1 VIALNTHINS
11 IELFHN
17 ISEDNQS
24 RIMHCFNSKVKRF
37 SAGETIC
44 FYDEIKNDVGIIESG
59 KAVVVNTFTSGSQTI
74 LEYLTKGSLFG
85 QLFYFHSNTEGISVI
100 ATTDCTVRYI
110 DYNHIMHSC
119 TNACAHHSQLIQN
132 LFSIISYK
140 ASELS
145 EHIDILSQRTI
156 REKLLAYFTIQSS
169 KSNSQTFK
177 MPFSLST
184 LADYL
189 SVDRSAMM
197 RELKKIKDD
206 GLIST
211 DNKIITI
218 SDDLH

>member
-1 VIALNTHINS
+1 MT
-11 IELFHN
+11 
-17 ISEDNQS
+17 
-24 RIMHCFNSKVKRF
+24 CFNSKIKKF

-44 FYDEIKNDVGIIESG
+44 FYDTFKNDVGIVEMG

-85 QLFYFHSNTEGISVI
+85 QLFYFHSNTDGISVI
-100 ATTDCTVRYI
+100 AVTDCTVRYI

-145 EHIDILSQRTI
+145 EHIDVLSQRTI
-156 REKLLAYFTIQSS
+156 REKLIAYFTIQSS
-169 KSNSQTFK
+169 KNKSQTFA
-177 MPFSLST
+177 MPFSLSA
-184 LADYL
+184 LADYI

-197 RELKKIKDD
+197 RELRKIKDE
-206 GLIST
+206 GLVKT
-211 DNKIITI
+211 DNKTITI
-218 SDDLH
+218 SEDLY